1 MSRMRDD
8 QPNNNYSANGSWRL
22 SLAKSQTPRKM
33 FQIWQIEWVSEG
45 EGEVGRRDD
54 GGAGAPHSHQ
64 IPLGEID
71 IFLQLY
77 FSRISLTLK

>member
-1 MSRMRDD
+1 
-8 QPNNNYSANGSWRL
+8 
-22 SLAKSQTPRKM
+22 M

-45 EGEVGRRDD
+45 EGVVGRRDD

-77 FSRISLTLK
+77 FSRISLALKYFARYGPGGGLGLETW